1 MQPISVKPIEDKRG
15 PGLRFPPPLLVLVLI
30 GAGYL
35 ADVWLPLPITQ
46 PVTRYLDLRLIG
58 LLLVIASLIL
68 ALLALSNFL
77 RAKTQVEPWQPTTVI
92 LQSGVF
98 AYSRNPIYLAF
109 CIATLGAGLI
119 INSWWGLGV
128 TPVLV
133 FLLQRLVINREESYL
148 EKKFGEDYLAYRQR
162 VRRWL

>member
-1 MQPISVKPIEDKRG
+1 MQPIEDKRG
-15 PGLRFPPPLLVLVLI
+15 PGLKFPPPLLVLVLI

-35 ADVWLPLPITQ
+35 ADSWLPLPITQ
-46 PVTRYLDLRLIG
+46 SIDLRLIG
-58 LLLVIASLIL
+58 LLLVIASLLL
-68 ALLALSNFL
+68 ALLALFYFL

-92 LQSGVF
+92 LQSGIF

-109 CIATLGAGLI
+109 CIATLGSGLML
-119 INSWWGLGV
+119 NSWWIIGI

-133 FLLQRLVINREESYL
+133 YLLQRLVINREESYL
-148 EKKFGEDYLAYRQR
+148 EQKFGEDYLSYKRR

>member
-1 MQPISVKPIEDKRG
+1 MKPGEDKRG
-15 PGLRFPPPLLVLVLI
+15 PGLKFPPPLLALVLI

-35 ADVWLPLPITQ
+35 TDSWLPLPITQ
-46 PVTRYLDLRLIG
+46 PITQYLNLRLIG
-58 LLLVIASLIL
+58 LLLIIASLLL

-77 RAKTQVEPWQPTTVI
+77 RAKTHVEPWQPTTVI

-128 TPVLV
+128 TPLLA

-148 EKKFGEDYLAYRQR
+148 EQKFGEDYLSYKRR